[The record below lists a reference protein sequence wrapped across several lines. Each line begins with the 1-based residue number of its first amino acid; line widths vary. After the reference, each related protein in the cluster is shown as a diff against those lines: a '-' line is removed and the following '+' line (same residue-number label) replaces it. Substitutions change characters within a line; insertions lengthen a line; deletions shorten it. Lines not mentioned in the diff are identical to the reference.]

1 MHSDSFVLCVRPGVD
16 CFAISRAFF
25 WFWARVGASVE
36 HDIERVEQSWD
47 IEDDCQHDADHE
59 FASHSLFESH
69 GEGWEQDRD
78 DDE

>member
-1 MHSDSFVLCVRPGVD
+1 MSPVRRARRMTRCVVAGPSFGFGV
-16 CFAISRAFF
+16 
-25 WFWARVGASVE
+25 RVGSVSLLE
-36 HDIERVEQSWD
+36 DDIERVEQSWD